1 MLIQFEV
8 RRPQARIIGTAPGD
22 MPGSIGIFTLLLV
35 LMVLSATAH
44 ADPAWQFETKGMITG
59 NVVVNHDLVLVAA
72 GSQLYALDRQG
83 KLFWTYE
90 AGAPTFSTPASSG
103 DVIYLLAD
111 NGLHAVDRDGKRL
124 WQFESTDAQLEVEGA
139 TMGWGEG
146 RFVDPWAWYRSAPL
160 TVSGK
165 VIFGNRNG
173 TYAVDAK
180 SGVQLWHANT
190 GITHTEPTVHEDT
203 VAIGSWDNHLY
214 GLKLEDGTLSWK
226 VRSRLPEG
234 EMAGW
239 LGWEGFNLDPV
250 VHEGVVYVGNR
261 GTYLYA
267 IDAKTGIEQWSAKH
281 ATSWVGSPAVV
292 SDGVIYF
299 GMSDGYSLVG
309 LETQMGNQSLLFRNR
324 FYNFARP
331 QADKHHVFMAS
342 LSGELFAIE
351 KATGK
356 GRKIFATDASKANL
370 PKLQSAKG
378 GLEYL
383 YSKDVYSHENAT
395 RDVKRM
401 LLELDSLLSLT
412 LDKDILYA
420 GSAKGTLYAIPI
432 R

>member
-1 MLIQFEV
+1 M
-8 RRPQARIIGTAPGD
+8 
-22 MPGSIGIFTLLLV
+22 GIYKLLLV
-35 LMVLSATAH
+35 LMILPAMVH
-44 ADPAWQFETKGMITG
+44 ADPAWQFETKGMIAG
-59 NVVVNHDLVLVAA
+59 NALVNQDLVLVAG
-72 GSQLYALDRQG
+72 GSQLYALDRKG
-83 KLFWTYE
+83 KLLWTYE
-90 AGAPTFSTPASSG
+90 AGASTFSSPASSG
-103 DVIYLLAD
+103 DVIYMLAD
-111 NGLHAVDRDGKRL
+111 NGLHAVDRNGKRL
-124 WQFESTDAQLEVEGA
+124 WQFESRDVPLEVEGA

-190 GITHTEPTVHEDT
+190 GITHTEPTVHEGT
-203 VAIGSWDNHLY
+203 VVIGSWDNHLY

-239 LGWEGFNLDPV
+239 LGWEGFNLDPI

-261 GTYLYA
+261 GTYFYA
-267 IDAKTGIEQWSAKH
+267 IDAGTGIEQWSAKH

-292 SDGVIYF
+292 SEGVIYF

-351 KATGK
+351 KATGE

-370 PKLQSAKG
+370 AKLQSAKG

-383 YSKDVYSHENAT
+383 YSKEGYSHENAT

-412 LDKDILYA
+412 LDRDILYA
-420 GSAKGTLYAIPI
+420 GSARGILYAIPV